1 MSVQTRRK
9 KLVEMAKVIRSKNS
23 GPFKLTLD
31 VIFDSADEYRS
42 VKGSGR
48 VTRELIAGL
57 YGIEPD
63 LIAEII
69 FFDPASAIKVVLP
82 RPVVSGGPGDT
93 DVYGAQQHAPLL
105 ALSFEI
111 DGE

>member
-1 MSVQTRRK
+1 MSARRANK

-31 VIFDSADEYRS
+31 IIFDSADEYRS
-42 VKGSGR
+42 IKASGQ

-57 YGIEPD
+57 YGIETA

-111 DGE
+111 EEE